1 MRNQLK
7 LYQVNIFDRISLE
20 LVGFYST
27 QYHIDLLETNLTIWM
42 LKHPVWDALENDP
55 RKNVQNMYKS
65 SNTER
70 FTVDQQK
77 MVLESGQAHVSTVEI
92 YELKIKKE
100 VEQGLPPS
108 HKRLDDSIIWL
119 TYGNHLRLNDVLTDS
134 VLTYLGRMQDSGI
147 IKKILSKYYMSNG
160 KLASLKSI
168 AIQISF
174 NVLSLLHQLKWCI
187 TLQESR
193 RNQDTRF

>member
-1 MRNQLK
+1 MHPLLFLTMRSPLK
-7 LYQVNIFDRISLE
+7 LYQVNIFICVRLKLLGWVINLTS
-20 LVGFYST
+20 Y
-27 QYHIDLLETNLTIWM
+27 IDLLETNLTIWM

-55 RKNVQNMYKS
+55 RKDVQNMYKS
-65 SNTER
+65 KNTER

-119 TYGNHLRLNDVLTDS
+119 TYGNHLRLNDILTDS

-160 KLASLKSI
+160 KVASLENI
-168 AIQISF
+168 AIQI
-174 NVLSLLHQLKWCI
+174 
-187 TLQESR
+187 T
-193 RNQDTRF
+193 